1 MQSIDLGFA
10 PDVARHSYVFLE
22 NFFYQGRRAAVKS
35 KRLFP

>member
-22 NFFYQGRRAAVKS
+22 NFFLPRAS
-35 KRLFP
+35 RSGQE